1 MKSRMVFLLL
11 AVLVFLTGCGKK
23 KSEQKEIVNWTLPD
37 VASFEKEYASEAAQ
51 PSAEKAETGAQVQKW
66 KAHGVYTYVT
76 GTSGGDGT
84 WSTALFKISSV
95 DYEKKCAVV
104 TYTVKDNL
112 GFARA
117 KESGKMAKEEDYFF
131 ESGGGKV
138 VGLEER
144 KDGDGTRH
152 VILYLSKQHYLEFS
166 GTEKLDQAKYCFEN
180 HSYRLK
186 YEG

>member
-1 MKSRMVFLLL
+1 MKSRIVFWLL
-11 AVLVFLTGCGKK
+11 AAQIFLTGCGKK
-23 KSEQKEIVNWTLPD
+23 EPKPNEIVNWTLPD
-37 VASFEKEYASEAAQ
+37 VASFEKEYASELTQ
-51 PSAEKAETGAQVQKW
+51 TPSEKSETFAQVQKW
-66 KAHGVYTYVT
+66 KPHGVYTYVT
-76 GTSGGDGT
+76 GRSGSDGT

-104 TYTVKDNL
+104 TYTVKDNS

-117 KESGKMAKEEDYFF
+117 RDREKNPKEEDYFF
-131 ESGGGKV
+131 ESGGEKV

-152 VILYLSKQHYLEFS
+152 VLLYLSKHHYLEFS
-166 GTEKLDQAKYCFEN
+166 GTEKIDKAKYCFEN
-180 HSYRLK
+180 LSYRLK

>member
-11 AVLVFLTGCGKK
+11 ALLVFLTGCGKK
-23 KSEQKEIVNWTLPD
+23 EPERNEIVNWTLPD

-51 PSAEKAETGAQVQKW
+51 PPAEKAEIGTQVQKW
-66 KAHGVYTYVT
+66 KPHGVYTYVT
-76 GTSGGDGT
+76 GTSGSDGT

-117 KESGKMAKEEDYFF
+117 RESGKMAKEEDYFF
-131 ESGGGKV
+131 ESGGEKV

>member
-1 MKSRMVFLLL
+1 MKSRLVIWLLV
-11 AVLVFLTGCGKK
+11 VLIFLTGCAKK
-23 KSEQKEIVNWTLPD
+23 EPERNEIVNWTLPD
-37 VASFEKEYASEAAQ
+37 VASFEKEYASEASQ
-51 PSAEKAETGAQVQKW
+51 PPAEKAETGAQIQKW
-66 KAHGVYTYVT
+66 KPHGVYTYVT
-76 GTSGGDGT
+76 GTSGSDGA

-117 KESGKMAKEEDYFF
+117 RDSGKDAKEEDYFF
-131 ESGGGKV
+131 ESGGEKV

-152 VILYLSKQHYLEFS
+152 VILYLSKQHYLEFT
-166 GTEKLDQAKYCFEN
+166 GTEKIDQAKYCFEN
-180 HSYRLK
+180 LSYRLK